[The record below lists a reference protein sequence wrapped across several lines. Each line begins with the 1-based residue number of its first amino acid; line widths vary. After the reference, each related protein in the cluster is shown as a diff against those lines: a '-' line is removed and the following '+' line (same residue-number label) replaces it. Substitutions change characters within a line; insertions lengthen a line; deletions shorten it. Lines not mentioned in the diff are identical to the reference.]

1 MSNTQTQT
9 EDLDT
14 SELEA
19 AYDPEMNFRD
29 LSSKF
34 TAIIVGGLLFALSVF
49 HYYTAGFG
57 ILVEHWHTGLHV
69 AAVLALIF
77 LVFSRSNTTEP
88 SIIDSPRLSFSGL
101 PIYDWILAILAA
113 VTVLYFPFEFHELA
127 FRIGAPTTLDVA
139 MGSILIFLILEATR
153 RCMGFTLP
161 LIASAFIIYGLF
173 GQWAPGALAHPG
185 STWSGLVNHVYMT
198 GQGIFGV
205 PVQVMATYVFHFVLF
220 GAIATRMGLGQFFL
234 DIANAIAGRYSGG
247 SAKVS
252 ILSSAMFG
260 MISGSSIANTVTTG
274 ALTIPAMKKNGYKPH
289 FSAAVEVTA
298 SSGGQIMPPLMG
310 AAAFVMAEFLEV
322 PYQTIIIAAIVP
334 ALMHFFGVLVMVHL
348 EAKSLGLKG
357 IAAENLPKVGLI
369 IKRDWPL
376 IIPLVVLIGTILMGR
391 TPYSA
396 AFFGITAAIVIG
408 FLNPNNRLTLIDL
421 LDSFKLGA
429 KYALGVGAA
438 AAAVGII
445 VGVVTLSGMGFRL
458 SYIVVNFATEIGQIA
473 SSLIPF
479 GLLDPED
486 AALFFALILTAV
498 SCIILGAG
506 IPTTACY
513 IILVAIA
520 APALGLL
527 GVEPIV
533 AHFFVFY
540 FGVLADLT
548 PPVALA
554 AYAGAAIA
562 NADPFKTGNT
572 AFRLALAK
580 ALVPF
585 VFVYSPSILIMVE
598 DFSLAEFFF
607 ATISCAIGV
616 GLLGVGFSGYITRA
630 LASWERWVVG
640 FSAFFFIIPNYQAT
654 VVGSVLV
661 VIVLLVPKFRTFLDK
676 P

>member
-1 MSNTQTQT
+1 MTHSDIDV
-9 EDLDT
+9 EA
-14 SELEA
+14 LEA
-19 AYDPEMNFRD
+19 EYDPEMSFRQIP
-29 LSSKF
+29 SKF
-34 TAIIVGGLLFALSVF
+34 ANIIVGGALFALSLF

-77 LVFSRSNTTEP
+77 LVFDFDRSP
-88 SIIDSPRLSFSGL
+88 SMHALPRFNLAGL
-101 PIYDWILAILAA
+101 PAYDWLLAGMAL
-113 VTVLYFPFEFHELA
+113 VSVLYFPVEFHELA
-127 FRIGAPTTLDVA
+127 FRIGAPSALDVV
-139 MGSILIFLILEATR
+139 MGSVLIFLVLEAAR
-153 RCMGFTLP
+153 RCMGWTLP
-161 LIASAFIIYGLF
+161 LITSLFILYGLF
-173 GQWAPGALAHPG
+173 GPWAPGSLAHPG
-185 STWSGLVNHVYMT
+185 ATWSGLVNHVYMT

-220 GAIATRMGLGQFFL
+220 GAIATKMGLGQFFL
-234 DIANAIAGRYSGG
+234 DVANAIAGRYSGG
-247 SAKVS
+247 AAKVS

-289 FSAAVEVTA
+289 FAAAVEVTA

-322 PYQTIIIAAIVP
+322 SYQTIIIAAIVP
-334 ALMHFFGVLVMVHL
+334 ALMHFIGVLVMVHL

-357 IAAENLPKVGLI
+357 VAAENLPQVGAVVR
-369 IKRDWPL
+369 RDWPL
-376 IIPLVVLIGTILMGR
+376 LIPLVILIGTILMGR

-396 AFFGITAAIVIG
+396 AFFGITAAILIG
-408 FLNPNNRLTLIDL
+408 FLNPSHRLTMSELY
-421 LDSFKLGA
+421 DSFKLGA

-438 AAAVGII
+438 AASVGII

-458 SYIVVNFATEIGQIA
+458 SYIVVNFATEIGQITA
-473 SSLIPF
+473 SLIPF
-479 GLLDPED
+479 GLVAAED

-498 SCIILGAG
+498 ASIILGAG

-520 APALGLL
+520 APTLGLM
-527 GVEPIV
+527 GIEPIA

-572 AFRLALAK
+572 AFRLALGK
-580 ALVPF
+580 ILVPF
-585 VFVYSPSILIMVE
+585 VFIYSPSMLIMVK
-598 DFSLAEFFF
+598 DFSFAEFAVSTVGCVIGIFLLGIAFIGFF
-607 ATISCAIGV
+607 NRALARWERVLMAMAALFFVVPDIPTMAIGTIIVV
-616 GLLGVGFSGYITRA
+616 GLL
-630 LASWERWVVG
+630 LASKLNADRSEITHQ
-640 FSAFFFIIPNYQAT
+640 S
-654 VVGSVLV
+654 
-661 VIVLLVPKFRTFLDK
+661 
-676 P
+676 